1 MLRIEPRKEERMRIF
16 NSAHPHPLTFK
27 QIIVDAKEI
36 RLVLFCE
43 VCNRNVIL
51 TAPAKE

>member
-1 MLRIEPRKEERMRIF
+1 MRIF
-16 NSAHPHPLTFK
+16 NSTHPHPLTFK

-43 VCNRNVIL
+43 VCRKPLL
-51 TAPAKE
+51 TRIENAKE

>member
-1 MLRIEPRKEERMRIF
+1 MRIF
-16 NSAHPHPLTFK
+16 NSVHQNPLTIK

-43 VCNRNVIL
+43 ACRKPL
-51 TAPAKE
+51 TTRIENAKE